1 MATTLF
7 RGPILHGK
15 FNEAGVTGFNIE
27 DKAAN
32 YSVVVGDSGKTFTS
46 KTDGV
51 VFTLPAI
58 SIGRVITFVNTAQDG
73 ANALTIS
80 PNANDGILY
89 AGSLTDNKDV
99 INEKRIKYCLDNKD
113 VINEK
118 MKKYDTFYLKFEF
131 LGHCLELSEHLLPDE
146 AHGMQILRPKSF
158 SVRNLQ

>member
-58 SIGRVITFVNTAQDG
+58 AVGYVFTFVNTATDG
-73 ANALTIS
+73 ANTLTIS

-89 AGSLTDNKDV
+89 AGSLVDDKDL
-99 INEKRIKYCLDNKD
+99 INTKATSKVGDYVTIASFNSTAHWTVVD
-113 VINEK
+113 VQGIFAK
-118 MKKYDTFYLKFEF
+118 
-131 LGHCLELSEHLLPDE
+131 E
-146 AHGMQILRPKSF
+146 A
-158 SVRNLQ
+158 

>member
-58 SIGRVITFVNTAQDG
+58 SIGRVVTFVNTAQDG
-73 ANALTIS
+73 VNTFTIS
-80 PNANDGILY
+80 PNAADGILY
-89 AGSLTDNKDV
+89 AGSLTDDKDL
-99 INEKRIKYCLDNKD
+99 INTQSTSKVGDFVTLASLNSTAFWTVVD
-113 VINEK
+113 VQGTWAK
-118 MKKYDTFYLKFEF
+118 
-131 LGHCLELSEHLLPDE
+131 E
-146 AHGMQILRPKSF
+146 A
-158 SVRNLQ
+158 